1 MVLLFGERKYPI
13 MGDGPNRVA
22 QNTQLMPLIH
32 HGAARR

>member
-13 MGDGPNRVA
+13 MGDEPKRVA
-22 QNTQLMPLIH
+22 WNTHAVRIIH